1 MNNMNNF
8 EMVEKLREKANVS
21 YEEAKQALEQCDWDL
36 LDAMVLLEKEG
47 KVNMDY
53 QPEYNT
59 KTESEK
65 ESKKYYKKRK
75 EENFFDKLLSGVK
88 NLIKKGNAREV
99 VISYEKKEVLQ
110 IPLTILVIALIL
122 LAPGVGFLVIA
133 TVIAYIL
140 GVRFDVRDR
149 YNLEQERLREEKEN
163 LEMDERDWDNED
175 IE

>member
-1 MNNMNNF
+1 MNNF
-8 EMVEKLREKANVS
+8 EMVEKLREKANVT

-47 KVNMDY
+47 KVNMEY
-53 QPEYNT
+53 EAEYNT
-59 KTESEK
+59 KTAEEI

-75 EENFFDKLLSGVK
+75 EENFFDKLVAGVK
-88 NLIKKGNAREV
+88 KLIKKGNAHEMI
-99 VISYEKKEVLQ
+99 ISYNGDEVLQ

-133 TVIAYIL
+133 AVVGYVF
-140 GVRFDVRDR
+140 GVRFDVRRKDDFEKDSS
-149 YNLEQERLREEKEN
+149 YQEKDN
-163 LEMDERDWDNED
+163 LEMSERDWDNED